1 MGYGSRTLYIAVTL
15 QCLCVSIQMG
25 YGSRTLQV
33 LCDYYLGKLPN
44 LSESTC
50 SEDQRSENR
59 TIEEIK
65 VQTSM

>member
-1 MGYGSRTLYIAVTL
+1 
-15 QCLCVSIQMG
+15 MG